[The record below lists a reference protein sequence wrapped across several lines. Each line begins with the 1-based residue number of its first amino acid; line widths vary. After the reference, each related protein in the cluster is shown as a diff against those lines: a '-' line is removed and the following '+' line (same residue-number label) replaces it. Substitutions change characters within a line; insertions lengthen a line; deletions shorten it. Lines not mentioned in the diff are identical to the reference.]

1 MPSLSNS
8 LRRSRPLLGT
18 FVEISASGPGDAFP
32 AIDAAFAAIE
42 RVQAIMS
49 FHEGASDVA
58 RINASPA
65 GSLIDVDADTYEL
78 LEFAS
83 RLHRLSGGAFDIAI
97 APALVRGG
105 FLPAPRIGDGAVP
118 KGTCED
124 LERLGRNRVRWR
136 REGWIDLGGIA
147 KGYAIDRAIAAMLS
161 FDVEDGVVN
170 AGGDLRV
177 FGAAQPI
184 HVRHPDD
191 PHSLVSLGEIRDCAI
206 ATSGG
211 YFAGIVGDGGSIDPL
226 VDPGQGTCIAWNM
239 GVSVIAPD
247 CMTADALTKVV
258 RLSPEAAPGILDRF
272 DAQAVVI
279 EGSSVRAYG
288 SPRLG
293 APVPVGQGLP

>member
-1 MPSLSNS
+1 MLSLSNS

-18 FVEISASGPGDAFP
+18 FVEISGPGDAFA

-49 FHEGASDVA
+49 FHEETSDVA
-58 RINASPA
+58 RINASRA
-65 GSLIDVDADTYEL
+65 GSVVDVDPDTYEL

-83 RLHRLSGGAFDIAI
+83 RLHRLSRGAFDIAT
-97 APALVRGG
+97 APALVGGG
-105 FLPAPRIGDGAVP
+105 FLPAPRARDDAHP

-124 LERLGRNRVRWR
+124 LELLAGNRVRWR

-147 KGYAIDRAIAAMLS
+147 KGYAVDKAIAELMAFGM
-161 FDVEDGVVN
+161 EDGVVN

-177 FGAAQPI
+177 FGAPQPI
-184 HVRHPDD
+184 HIRHPDH
-191 PHSLVSLGEIRDCAI
+191 PGSLAYLGEIRDCAL

-211 YFAGIVGDGGSIDPL
+211 YFSGVAAEGGSFDPL
-226 VDPGQGTCIAWNM
+226 VDPGRGACTTWGM
-239 GVSVIAPD
+239 SVSVIARD

-258 RLSPEAAPGILDRF
+258 RLSPAAAPGILDRF
-272 DAQAVVI
+272 DAQAIVI
-279 EGSSVRAYG
+279 EGSSVRTYG
-288 SPRLG
+288 SPRLR